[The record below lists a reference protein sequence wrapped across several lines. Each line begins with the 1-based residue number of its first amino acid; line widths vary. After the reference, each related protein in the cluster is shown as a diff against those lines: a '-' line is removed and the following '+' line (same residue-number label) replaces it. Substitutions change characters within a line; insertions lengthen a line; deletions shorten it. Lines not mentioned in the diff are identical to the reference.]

1 MSTAQAPG
9 SPENDP
15 RRLRDLLARTGA
27 LACEHAIPSVV
38 VGLAGREADMLV
50 PELLR
55 YIESALRMEDA
66 IFRMTRERAVLFVSD
81 VDLSR
86 AERIVDR
93 LIRGFQERFPTMEPV
108 DVALGYYEV
117 APGAR
122 EVSAKEILPNIF
134 TRKSRV

>member
-15 RRLRDLLARTGA
+15 RRLRELFARTGA

-38 VGLAGREADMLV
+38 VGLAGREGDMLV

-66 IFRMTRERAVLFVSD
+66 IFRLTRERAVLFVSD
-81 VDLSR
+81 VDR
-86 AERIVDR
+86 VKAERIVER
-93 LIRGFQERFPTMEPV
+93 LIQGFQARFPTAEPL
-108 DVALGYYEV
+108 DLGLGYHEV
-117 APGAR
+117 EPGAG
-122 EVSAKEILPNIF
+122 EVSAKEILPSIF
-134 TRKSRV
+134 SRKARL

>member
-9 SPENDP
+9 SPDNDP
-15 RRLRDLLARTGA
+15 RRLRELFSRTGA

-38 VGLAGREADMLV
+38 VGLAGHEGDVLV

-81 VDLSR
+81 VDLSK

-93 LIRGFQERFPTMEPV
+93 LIRGFQERFPTAEPV
-108 DVALGYYEV
+108 DVARGFYEV
-117 APGAR
+117 APGAG
-122 EVSAKEILPNIF
+122 EVSAKEILPSIF
-134 TRKSRV
+134 SRKSRR

>member
-9 SPENDP
+9 SPESDP
-15 RRLRDLLARTGA
+15 RRLRELLARTGA

-38 VGLAGREADMLV
+38 VGLAGREGDMLV

-55 YIESALRMEDA
+55 FIESALRMED
-66 IFRMTRERAVLFVSD
+66 TSK
-81 VDLSR
+81 
-86 AERIVDR
+86 AERIVAR
-93 LIRGFQERFPTMEPV
+93 LVRGFEERFPTAESV

-117 APGAR
+117 AAGAR

-134 TRKSRV
+134 TRKSR

>member
-15 RRLRDLLARTGA
+15 RRLRELLVRTGA
-27 LACEHAIPSVV
+27 LAREHAIPSVV
-38 VGLAGREADMLV
+38 VGLAGREGDMLV
-50 PELLR
+50 PEMLR

-81 VDLSR
+81 VDLSN

-93 LIRGFQERFPTMEPV
+93 LIHGFQERFPTLEPV
-108 DVALGYYEV
+108 DVSLGYYEV

-122 EVSAKEILPNIF
+122 EISAKEILPSIF
-134 TRKSRV
+134 TRKSRL